1 MGRSGH
7 PRSLLVPQRKKVEIV
22 ESLDHKII
30 VCKDFDRRNPRSLLK
45 SFERDESFR
54 EDKKMQKEGR
64 KEGIIDPYYS
74 KYVQDVS

>member
-22 ESLDHKII
+22 EPLDHKII

-45 SFERDESFR
+45 SFERDESFC

-64 KEGIIDPYYS
+64 KEGIVDPYYS

>member
-22 ESLDHKII
+22 EPLDHKII

-54 EDKKMQKEGR
+54 EHKKMQKEGR
-64 KEGIIDPYYS
+64 KEGIVDPYYS